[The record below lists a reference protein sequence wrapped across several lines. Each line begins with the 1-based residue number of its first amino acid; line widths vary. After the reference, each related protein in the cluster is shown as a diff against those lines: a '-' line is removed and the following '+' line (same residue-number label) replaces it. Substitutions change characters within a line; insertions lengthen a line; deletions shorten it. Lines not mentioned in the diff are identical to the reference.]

1 MRSFALPEGAAG
13 DKISADFKDG
23 VLKVHL
29 AKSPEAKPKSIH
41 VKVD

>member
-1 MRSFALPEGAAG
+1 MRSFTLPEGAAG
-13 DKISADFKDG
+13 DKVSAEFKDG

-29 AKSPEAKPKSIH
+29 AKSAEAKSKSIN